1 MKHSILI
8 LLLSLFIFFSCKKE
22 NSDPVTSG
30 GTSQTIIP
38 LAQSNFWNYQSVMIP
53 QLDTNYY
60 SNWISGDTTIGTEY
74 WLKVFTGDSTNY
86 VFERNK
92 ADGLHQILEPTGL
105 DELIFKFPAAVGDH
119 YTTTT
124 IPDTVDVLNIDTLI
138 SVPAGQFSCY
148 EYKIKEFGNYFL
160 VYVSPGTGFIKAYAY
175 VNGSL
180 TTVNELINY
189 HLE

>member
-8 LLLSLFIFFSCKKE
+8 LFLSLFIFYSCKKE
-22 NSDPVTSG
+22 NSEPETSG

-38 LAQSNFWNYQSVMIP
+38 FAQGNFWNYHSIMIP
-53 QLDTNYY
+53 QQDTNYY

-74 WLKVFTGDSTNY
+74 WFKLFSGDSINY

-92 ADGLHQILEPTGL
+92 ADGLHQFTVPGDI
-105 DELIFKFPAAVGDH
+105 DDLIFKYPAAVGDH
-119 YTTTT
+119 YFTNTN
-124 IPDTVDVLNIDTLI
+124 PDTVLVQNIDTLI

-148 EYKIKEFGNYFL
+148 EYKIQEFGNYFL
-160 VYVSPGTGFIKAYAY
+160 VYVSPGAGFIKAYAY
-175 VNGSL
+175 INGTL
-180 TTVNELINY
+180 TTVNELTNY